1 MGFYENLKL
10 QLAYSGMPVKELA
23 ELSGVKKATI
33 DSYLNYHRRMPSADA
48 ALRLARA
55 LGVTVEQLFGASPE
69 PSPHA
74 ARERAHIKEEKLA
87 AQARKLARLMQDFA
101 DLLET

>member
-1 MGFYENLKL
+1 MPFRENLKQ
-10 QLAYSGMPVKELA
+10 QLSFSDMPVKELA
-23 ELSGVKKATI
+23 RLSGVKKSTI

-55 LGVTVEQLFGASPE
+55 LGVTVEQLFGTSPE
-69 PSPHA
+69 PSP
-74 ARERAHIKEEKLA
+74 RTLQKRNQKKEEKLA
-87 AQARKLARLMQDFA
+87 VQARKLAQMMQDFA